1 MIFIKYLIKE
11 HVGSYHRD
19 LAYITVYQSAVIALG
34 DVADRKKYVGVAS
47 FESGDKFLVS
57 VSLRMVIYGQCQRA
71 GRSVLVRGEG
81 GAGVW

>member
-19 LAYITVYQSAVIALG
+19 LAYITVYQSAVIALR
-34 DVADRKKYVGVAS
+34 DVAERKKYVGVVS
-47 FESGDKFLVS
+47 FESDDQFLVS
-57 VSLRMVIYGQCQRA
+57 VSLQMVIYDQCPRA